1 MRKQWNIYKMKN
13 VWTDV
18 YGPSFVSFYHTST
31 KTIIHYLHK
40 QLGFTAKTIDTK
52 IENSDQI
59 RVCK

>member
-1 MRKQWNIYKMKN
+1 MKN

-31 KTIIHYLHK
+31 KTIKHYLHK